1 MKLTGILS
9 LPFVFVSI
17 CFLGDSSVAAQA
29 PGSGRVTCK
38 VLENGEAASG
48 TVSLRKGGAEV
59 VQGGCSQPLTAPAG
73 IYTAVISLDGALD
86 APEQNQPVTIQAGA
100 VAEIFADFSTGILQ
114 VFIDSDGKQAA
125 GMAVIRRDGRQVGTL
140 GSGVAAHLSAGKYE
154 VVARY
159 RTEKKSFDNVTIERG
174 KRLVL
179 NASFK

>member
-1 MKLTGILS
+1 MKLTVVLS
-9 LPFVFVSI
+9 LLSVFAFA
-17 CFLGDSSVAAQA
+17 CFLGDSSVVAQA
-29 PGSGRVTCK
+29 SGAGKVTCK

-48 TVSLRKGGAEV
+48 TVSLRKGDAEV
-59 VQGGCSQPLTAPAG
+59 AQGGCSQPLTAPAG
-73 IYTAVISLDGALD
+73 SYTAVISLDGALD
-86 APEQNQPVTIQAGA
+86 APEKSQPVTVQLGA
-100 VAEIFADFSTGILQ
+100 TVEIKADFSTGILQ

-140 GSGVAAHLSAGKYE
+140 GSGVAAHLSAGTYE

-159 RTEKKSFDNVTIERG
+159 RTEKKGFENVKIERG